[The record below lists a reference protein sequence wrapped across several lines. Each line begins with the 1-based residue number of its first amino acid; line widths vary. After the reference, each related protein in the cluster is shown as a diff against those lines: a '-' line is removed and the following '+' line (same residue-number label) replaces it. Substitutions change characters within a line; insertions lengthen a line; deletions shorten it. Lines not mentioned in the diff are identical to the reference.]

1 MKGSKKVIDVLSE
14 ALAEELTAVN
24 QYFLHAEMCGNW
36 GYGKLAS
43 LIKKNAIGEMKH
55 AEELIERILFL
66 DGIPDMTKYMQ
77 IKIGKKIPE
86 MLQNDLK
93 LELNAIK
100 MYNKSIDTARKEG
113 DDGSADLLRKLLL
126 DEEEHA
132 DWLETQVDQIKE
144 IGLENYLTIWVGT
157 EG

>member
-24 QYFLHAEMCGNW
+24 QYFLHAEMCANW
-36 GYGKLAS
+36 GYGKLAGF
-43 LIKKNAIGEMKH
+43 IKKNAIGEMKH

-66 DGIPDMTKYMQ
+66 DGIPNMSKYMP
-77 IKIGKKIPE
+77 IKIGRKVPE
-86 MLQNDLK
+86 MLKNDMN
-93 LELNAIK
+93 LELGAIK
-100 MYNKSIDTARKEG
+100 MYNKGIAIARNEG

-132 DWLETQVDQIKE
+132 DWLETQLDQIKE
-144 IGLENYLTIWVGT
+144 IGLENYLTLWVSP
-157 EG
+157 EE